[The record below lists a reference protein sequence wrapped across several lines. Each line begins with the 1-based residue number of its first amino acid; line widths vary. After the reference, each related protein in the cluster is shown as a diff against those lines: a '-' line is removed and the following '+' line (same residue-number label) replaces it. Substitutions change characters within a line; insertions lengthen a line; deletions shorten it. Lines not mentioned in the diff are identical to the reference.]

1 MVQGVLRFGLGRLGW
16 FASGG
21 AGCMLWLG
29 WVHGAW
35 FLTKRLCAM
44 GLGGREVFDQTSM
57 RHGIGREGGF

>member
-21 AGCMLWLG
+21 ACVCCG
-29 WVHGAW
+29 WVG
-35 FLTKRLCAM
+35 FMELG

-57 RHGIGREGGF
+57 RHSVPVPLH

>member
-35 FLTKRLCAM
+35 
-44 GLGGREVFDQTSM
+44 
-57 RHGIGREGGF
+57 GIGREGGF